1 MLIHPTK
8 NRAISIFDQSYYLG
22 LYSEVEGSG
31 LSPEQHFVRAG
42 FDEGRD
48 HCALFDSDWYRHK
61 YGLSRDENC
70 LAHYLRKGFKRGFEP
85 SPYFNSDFYRSQAKD
100 IPANISPLEHFRT
113 VGWKRVL
120 DVHPLFDT
128 AWYLDQFNE
137 PLDLGII
144 PI

>member
-48 HCALFDSDWYRHK
+48 PCALFDSDWYRHK

-100 IPANISPLEHFRT
+100 IPANISPL
-113 VGWKRVL
+113 
-120 DVHPLFDT
+120 
-128 AWYLDQFNE
+128 
-137 PLDLGII
+137 
-144 PI
+144 